1 MSQGSG
7 LVFRAIL
14 TLDINISKIKL
25 TESDVAISVSKACD
39 DSPTGQVSQSKFGHS
54 FDFDLNHFYIRRNKD
69 DIKKNTILDIK
80 MSNDCCFIY
89 AIAAFLYQNKFD
101 TLDKKEDASNYTKLI
116 QDNFNVKGIKF
127 PTPFEDIAKF
137 VNQNKNLDIN
147 INIYTVKDDELVLVV
162 PNIVDIRNPGRRNV
176 NLLAL
181 YPKTESD
188 ECEKEMKLADAH
200 FVLINK
206 IENLFSQRDKRGKLR
221 TKTICHLC
229 QTTFSSC
236 ESEKFLKHKK
246 FCTNVRAQFQQMP
259 EKNYKLQFA
268 ESDFDK
274 QYLNEYLI
282 FYDFECVL
290 RDIDNS
296 CEKCL
301 TVCKCIEDRKSFSE
315 IQQSHVPI
323 LYNYH
328 VIDNKN
334 RIIEQKTKYCPKGN
348 AAEKLLKHLFKKQD
362 EFIENMTGDEEKNLL
377 TEVQKKTI
385 LRKQNNLCRHCRK
398 KCSLKKDDLV
408 VDHSHYNGEIHGI
421 SHNLW
426 YGSFFFKLYII
437 EKNQNNVDSTLFTCF
452 EK

>member
-1 MSQGSG
+1 
-7 LVFRAIL
+7 
-14 TLDINISKIKL
+14 
-25 TESDVAISVSKACD
+25 
-39 DSPTGQVSQSKFGHS
+39 
-54 FDFDLNHFYIRRNKD
+54 
-69 DIKKNTILDIK
+69 
-80 MSNDCCFIY
+80 
-89 AIAAFLYQNKFD
+89 
-101 TLDKKEDASNYTKLI
+101 
-116 QDNFNVKGIKF
+116 
-127 PTPFEDIAKF
+127 
-137 VNQNKNLDIN
+137 
-147 INIYTVKDDELVLVV
+147 
-162 PNIVDIRNPGRRNV
+162 
-176 NLLAL
+176 
-181 YPKTESD
+181 
-188 ECEKEMKLADAH
+188 
-200 FVLINK
+200 
-206 IENLFSQRDKRGKLR
+206 
-221 TKTICHLC
+221 
-229 QTTFSSC
+229 
-236 ESEKFLKHKK
+236 
-246 FCTNVRAQFQQMP
+246 MP
-259 EKNYKLQFA
+259 EQNYKLQFD